1 MKYILVF
8 GLAVSNAAFAG
19 DLTIFDVRKNLPMSD
34 TEIVYRDFYIN
45 GGSESGL
52 NSGMVITVERRMP
65 LYDNYQNR
73 SAGDLQLK
81 VAKIKIIH
89 VQKGISVARLFS
101 EFTRENAPILED
113 NFIMVGDR
121 LDMDSATS
129 EKDSGKDSKKAEAE
143 SAAEPVASSPAPQPQ
158 SRPEP
163 AQIVV
168 NSVKVS
174 SEAPAPNPE
183 PPTQAPVES
192 PILQ

>member
-1 MKYILVF
+1 MKCIFVICL
-8 GLAVSNAAFAG
+8 LVSNAAFAG

-34 TEIVYRDFYIN
+34 TEKVYRDFYVN

-81 VAKIKIIH
+81 IAKIKIIH

-101 EFTRENAPILED
+101 EFTRENAPLLED

-121 LDMDSATS
+121 LDMNSATN
-129 EKDSGKDSKKAEAE
+129 DGNDDGKKAEGG
-143 SAAEPVASSPAPQPQ
+143 SAPEPVAAAPTPAP
-158 SRPEP
+158 SAKPES

-168 NSVKVS
+168 NSVKIT
-174 SEAPAPNPE
+174 SEAPSPNPE